1 MNKNE
6 ISNAY
11 FNIVDI
17 DNTLDAETKSLTR
30 RHSGTRNEDTVGDL
44 IQDIKLFL
52 EELER
57 EDARVCE
64 EEIT

>member
-11 FNIVDI
+11 FNVMDI
-17 DNTLDAETKSLTR
+17 ENTLDAETKSLTR
-30 RHSGTRNEDTVGDL
+30 RHGGTQNEDTVGDL
-44 IQDIKLFL
+44 IHDIKLFL

-57 EDARVCE
+57 EE
-64 EEIT
+64 ESK